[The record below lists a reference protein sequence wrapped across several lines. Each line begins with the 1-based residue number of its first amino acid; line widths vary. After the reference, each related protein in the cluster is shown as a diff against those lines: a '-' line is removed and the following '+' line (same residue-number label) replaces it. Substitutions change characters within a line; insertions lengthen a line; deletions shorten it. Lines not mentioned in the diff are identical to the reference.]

1 MNKEDILNRFEE
13 VKDKLTFDNKCCLV
27 YEFRNLEFIT
37 LNSEQISNLEEFIKC
52 LPDDLVF
59 DFLMNFLDKN
69 PKCDKTVE
77 FLRKHKQFIKNIKQ
91 LYSDEKPELEPETPK
106 KPKEVE
112 EYPPHLSFVEVEI
125 HPGLKGFG
133 RVYHNQDFYKTI
145 SVSGVTCDVDG
156 VMHDKGFWFE
166 WSIQLNHPHIKV
178 KWKMLQNS

>member
-13 VKDKLTFDNKCCLV
+13 VKDELSFDNKSCLV
-27 YEFRNLEFIT
+27 YELRKLNIDT
-37 LNSEQISNLEEFIKC
+37 LTDVQISNLEKFVKS
-52 LPDDLVF
+52 LPDDLAF
-59 DFLMNFLDKN
+59 DFLIEKIESTNHGQKDI
-69 PKCDKTVE
+69 D
-77 FLRKHKQFIKNIKQ
+77 FLRKFKDLFIRHKLVLKSFF
-91 LYSDEKPELEPETPK
+91 EEK
-106 KPKEVE
+106 KPKNSKKIK

-178 KWKMLQNS
+178 KWKILQK